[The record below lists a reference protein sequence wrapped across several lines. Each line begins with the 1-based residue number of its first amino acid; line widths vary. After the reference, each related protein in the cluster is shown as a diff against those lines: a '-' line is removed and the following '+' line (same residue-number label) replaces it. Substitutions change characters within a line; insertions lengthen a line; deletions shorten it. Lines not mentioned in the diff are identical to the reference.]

1 MNDFIS
7 ISEEIKQALL
17 ENKPIVALESTIISH
32 GMPYPQNVETAISVE
47 NTVRQNGAVPA
58 TIAVLKGRP
67 IVGLSVDQIDYLG
80 KNGREVT
87 KLSRRDLAAV
97 AAKKADGATTV
108 SATMI
113 LSNLAGI
120 KVFATGGI
128 GGVHR
133 NAQNTFDISADL
145 EELSKTPVLVVC
157 AGAKAILDLPLTRE
171 YLETK
176 GVPVF
181 GWKTTQMPAFYT
193 QTSGLMVDYRI
204 ESAEEMADI
213 YLASQKLKFDGGM
226 LLTVPIPAEY
236 AMDENTINNA
246 ISKALQ
252 QAEKQNIKGK
262 EVTPFLLEKVVQL
275 TGGKSLESNIKLVL
289 NNAAVASKVSAAICK
304 KAGEK

>member
-7 ISEEIKQALL
+7 ISDEIKQALL

-47 NTVRQNGAVPA
+47 NAVRQNGAVPA

-80 KNGREVT
+80 KSGRDVT
-87 KLSRRDLAAV
+87 KLSRRDIAAV

-113 LSNLAGI
+113 LANLAGI

-193 QTSGLMVDYRI
+193 QTSGLKVDYRI
-204 ESAEEMADI
+204 DSAEEMADI
-213 YLASQKLKFDGGM
+213 YLASQKLKLGGGM
-226 LLTVPIPAEY
+226 LLTVPIPSEY
-236 AMDENTINNA
+236 AMDEKIINDA

-289 NNAAVASKVSAAICK
+289 NNAAVASKVAAAICK
-304 KAGEK
+304 KAGE